1 MGVFVCCV
9 IWWSLRQQIIEK
21 INTICQRLDDSVT
34 KSICDIHPAMQY
46 LFQLDHK
53 LCTFCGIFG
62 RTMTFGKCSCH
73 PTVGDTKYLQHFE
86 IINFVIPSSLEAVKA
101 GKGNGIVLCFDGK
114 DLVVKVHYH
123 KFIYQNTNRLLCPCP
138 VLNAAIKYS
147 VTVAAAN
154 HGASVLQIDLLFH
167 VNDMILEIIA
177 FGSDHVEAA
186 IISPSLCMGEILQYN
201 REFVAQQGHEYIC
214 LI

>member
-1 MGVFVCCV
+1 M
-9 IWWSLRQQIIEK
+9 
-21 INTICQRLDDSVT
+21 
-34 KSICDIHPAMQY
+34 
-46 LFQLDHK
+46 FQLDYE
-53 LCTFCGIFG
+53 LCTFCSIFG
-62 RTMTFGKCSCH
+62 RTTTFGKHSCH

-147 VTVAAAN
+147 ATVAAAN
-154 HGASVLQIDLLFH
+154 HGTSVLQIDSLFH
-167 VNDMILEIIA
+167 INDMILKIRPVR
-177 FGSDHVEAA
+177 SDHIEAA
-186 IISPSLCMGEILQYN
+186 IISPYLHMGEILQYD
-201 REFVAQQGHEYIC
+201 REFVAQQVHEYIC